1 MNNLYPIF
9 LKLENFNVLVVGGG
23 YVGLEK
29 IMSILTNSPK
39 TRITMVATFFRQD
52 TIEFAQQ
59 FPQVILT
66 EKAFDEND
74 LSGHQFVIG
83 ATDKPEINAEIKRL
97 ASEKNI
103 LCNVADT
110 PDLCDFYLSSI
121 VRKGDLKIAIST
133 NGKSPTIAKRLKENL
148 NAILPDDLHDILHNM
163 HAIREKLKGDFNY
176 KLQELNRITRDLI
189 KPMS

>member
-9 LKLENFNVLVVGGG
+9 IKLENFNVLVVGGG

-29 IMSILTNSPK
+29 ITSILTNSPK
-39 TRITMVATFFRQD
+39 TKITMVATFFREG
-52 TIEFAQQ
+52 TVEYAKR
-59 FPQVILT
+59 FPQIELIK
-66 EKAFDEND
+66 KAFEESD
-74 LSGHQFVIG
+74 LEEKHFVIG
-83 ATDKPEINAEIKRL
+83 ATDRPEINATIKRC

-110 PDLCDFYLSSI
+110 PHLCDFYLSSI

-148 NAILPDDLHDILHNM
+148 NHILPNDLHEILQNM
-163 HAIREKLKGDFNY
+163 HAIREKLRGDFNY
-176 KLQELNRITRDLI
+176 KLKELNRITKDLV
-189 KPMS
+189 KPV

>member
-29 IMSILTNSPK
+29 ITSLLTNSPQTK
-39 TRITMVATFFRQD
+39 IKMVATFFREN
-52 TIEFAQQ
+52 TVAYARQ
-59 FPQVILT
+59 FPQVQLI
-66 EKAFDEND
+66 EKAFEEKD
-74 LSGHQFVIG
+74 LEGQQFVIG
-83 ATDKPEINAEIKRL
+83 ATDQTEINAEIKRL
-97 ASEKNI
+97 AAEKNI

-110 PDLCDFYLSSI
+110 PHLCDFYLSSI

-148 NAILPDDLHDILHNM
+148 NQMLPNDLHDILQNM
-163 HAIREKLKGDFNY
+163 YSIREKLKGDFNY
-176 KLQELNRITRDLI
+176 KLKELNRITKELI
-189 KPMS
+189 IDN